1 MPFQLVMQAPE
12 KLSVVMDDG
21 FNVVQ
26 YTFHL
31 QSVNEATTSVCC
43 EVKHY
48 SPQPLLKYK
57 PGYSRPVLCKSCSS
71 RGSCFYMAD
80 LKQKMLS
87 VRVGEDSVDSF
98 VTFMTGRVQN
108 QAGQ

>member
-1 MPFQLVMQAPE
+1 MLSTALLGLLNVTDSFPIVALCLFLSRLYFTVPFHCVMQAPE

-43 EVKHY
+43 EVHHF
-48 SPQPLLKYK
+48 
-57 PGYSRPVLCKSCSS
+57 C
-71 RGSCFYMAD
+71 
-80 LKQKMLS
+80 
-87 VRVGEDSVDSF
+87 
-98 VTFMTGRVQN
+98 
-108 QAGQ
+108 